1 MHSDA
6 AQIVFMKFIVIGTSK
21 TMDLCLACY
30 ALQLLAVSFIII
42 ECFAKFSVHCL
53 KKATEKQLAFTILL
67 FLYIVLAHF
76 WLLFSHME
84 VK

>member
-6 AQIVFMKFIVIGTSK
+6 AQIVFMKFIVIGMSK

-30 ALQLLAVSFIII
+30 ALQLLAVSFII

-53 KKATEKQLAFTILL
+53 KKATEK
-67 FLYIVLAHF
+67 
-76 WLLFSHME
+76 
-84 VK
+84 